1 MIAVVK
7 IIWKSV
13 RGLTRRA
20 AEIMS
25 GKDTT
30 TSSSSSS
37 SSSKG
42 KRRSAVF
49 AFLCNLTMAYVGAG
63 ALGLPY
69 AVGRAGA
76 PVGVAALA
84 VVAVAGVA
92 AAARLVRCREKVL
105 AARRLLGTYS
115 RMAQQKKNR

>member
-1 MIAVVK
+1 
-7 IIWKSV
+7 
-13 RGLTRRA
+13 
-20 AEIMS
+20 MS
-25 GKDTT
+25 GKDP
-30 TSSSSSS
+30 SSSSSS

-42 KRRSAVF
+42 ERSSAVF

-69 AVGRAGA
+69 AVGCAST

-92 AAARLVRCREKVL
+92 AAARLIRCREKVL
-105 AARRLLGTYS
+105 AASRLMG
-115 RMAQQKKNR
+115 KKKRGGELLRSTGWNQ